1 MAICQSVLSCRRPQ
15 LTTPPHPRP
24 GATPG
29 LAVRPL
35 VYILAPAVSVTA
47 ASIWCIVTSL
57 RLTSPLPSGWCSSG
71 SCRRY
76 ICTCLRRR
84 GRLSTGRRLP
94 REVLGLL
101 CYSWASGSD
110 GMTTPTCWVRLV
122 DWGAQARRGWR
133 ASTDPPH
140 LLPPASNICF
150 TLQLTRSLRFVSNIR
165 IYISTRRKSYTSM
178 LKKRILKNI
187 TLM

>member
-1 MAICQSVLSCRRPQ
+1 MATTLYDNCPYGELSVNSLVPSSAHHS
-15 LTTPPHPRP
+15 PHPRP
-24 GATPG
+24 GATPD

-35 VYILAPAVSVTA
+35 VYILAPAVTVTA

-133 ASTDPPH
+133 ASTDPPASH
-140 LLPPASNICF
+140 SLPQHMLHFTANTFITVCF
-150 TLQLTRSLRFVSNIR
+150 
-165 IYISTRRKSYTSM
+165 
-178 LKKRILKNI
+178 
-187 TLM
+187 